1 MRKNRTF
8 RLATIRLLMVAI
20 VCCAI
25 SLATV
30 SCTSLEDNPSGQT
43 GPVKPEEGFFTS
55 EINALIDANYPQ
67 GELLVE
73 AYR

>member
-1 MRKNRTF
+1 MRKNRNF

-20 VCCAI
+20 VCCAVSMANVSCS
-25 SLATV
+25 SLA
-30 SCTSLEDNPSGQT
+30 DNPSGQT

>member
-1 MRKNRTF
+1 MRKSS
-8 RLATIRLLMVAI
+8 
-20 VCCAI
+20 
-25 SLATV
+25 SLA
-30 SCTSLEDNPSGQT
+30 DNPSGQT